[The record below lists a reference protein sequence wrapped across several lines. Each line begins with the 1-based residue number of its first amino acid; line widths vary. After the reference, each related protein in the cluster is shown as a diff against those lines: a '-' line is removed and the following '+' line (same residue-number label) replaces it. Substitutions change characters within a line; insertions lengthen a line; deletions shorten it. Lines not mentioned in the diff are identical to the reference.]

1 MREEDKKYI
10 ERKIRDIEGYIAVAV
25 GTSSMISALEG
36 RTTDGVIMA
45 RDNMTKRVVKAVRQ
59 IIKRIV

>member
-1 MREEDKKYI
+1 MREEDEKYI

-25 GTSSMISALEG
+25 GASSMISALEG

-45 RDNMTKRVVKAVRQ
+45 RDNMTKRVVKTVRQ
-59 IIKRIV
+59 IIKRIA